1 MMRNIC
7 VDFLAGILIT
17 IQAIYDFG
25 TPWCYFF
32 VAFSI
37 VILFAEAYI
46 IIKAGQKD
54 TLANGMGYRHSSI
67 DWFDAVLGVVIA
79 FGFAEWFGV
88 QSAWFYVGL
97 IPCVIVTANSI
108 YNLYNRN
115 KNGQSSV
122 SLMNVLKS
130 LAELI

>member
-1 MMRNIC
+1 MT
-7 VDFLAGILIT
+7 LELHS
-17 IQAIYDFG
+17 AI
-25 TPWCYFF
+25 
-32 VAFSI
+32 FSSPS
-37 VILFAEAYI
+37 VFILFAEAYI
-46 IIKAGQKD
+46 IIKAGQKGA
-54 TLANGMGYRHSSI
+54 LANGMGYRHSSI
-67 DWFDAVLGVVIA
+67 DWFDAVLGVVIG